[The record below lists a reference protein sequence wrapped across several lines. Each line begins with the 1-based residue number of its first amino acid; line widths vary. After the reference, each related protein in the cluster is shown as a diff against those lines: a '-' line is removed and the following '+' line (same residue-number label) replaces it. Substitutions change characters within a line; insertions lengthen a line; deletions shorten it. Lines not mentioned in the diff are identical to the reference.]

1 MENVEKIPTE
11 RLLTKTKKDEKLRNI
26 CFELFKLRQQEQQ
39 AKEKYG
45 ELQSQLKDY
54 FGKSGDK
61 SLQFSV
67 GERSYRVTDVSPKK
81 IIWDVEKL
89 RERLKERGVSIET
102 RAQVIHTDYS
112 ISNWGG
118 FCEFLSER
126 GIKSSDVLKFIE
138 AQRKVVQ
145 KKMDELSEI
154 GEIKAEDIE
163 GCYTVEQTNG
173 YVKLSEWE
181 NEPEGD

>member
-1 MENVEKIPTE
+1 MENVEKIPME

-39 AKEKYG
+39 AKERYG
-45 ELQSQLKDY
+45 ELQSKLKAY
-54 FGKSGDK
+54 FCKSGDK

-81 IIWDVEKL
+81 IIWDVKKL
-89 RERLKERGVSIET
+89 RERLRKRGVSIET
-102 RAQVIHTDYS
+102 RAQIIHTDYF

-118 FCEFLSER
+118 FCEFMSER
-126 GIKSSDVLKFIE
+126 GIKPSDVVPFLDV
-138 AQRKVVQ
+138 QSKVNQ

-154 GEIKAEDIE
+154 GEITADDIE

-173 YVKLSEWE
+173 YVKLSDWEVEEE
-181 NEPEGD
+181 NE